1 VEYYHKLDPSTKESL
16 EPGGGIAGIVDPLGN
31 YIAGPVEHEES
42 VLVGEIDLGLIT
54 SAKHMV
60 DAVGHYNRPDVFS
73 LKVDRRQR
81 PAIQSLGDTPEENF
95 QEAEEMVRGQN

>member
-1 VEYYHKLDPSTKESL
+1 
-16 EPGGGIAGIVDPLGN
+16 
-31 YIAGPVEHEES
+31 
-42 VLVGEIDLGLIT
+42 
-54 SAKHMV
+54 MV